1 MSTRILYSSGRIV
14 FIQLIILMGF
24 LSLLGRLIYLQIY
37 QDIFLDDQV
46 FNRLDSQYSLLAPRG
61 KILDRN
67 GNVLALDIKGYSV
80 GIDLEKF
87 QFEEEII
94 IFISKLLDKDFLSLS
109 NMLYGKSS
117 GYKEISRNI
126 NFETKEKLKDKKI
139 PGMYFR
145 ENLRRSYPERN
156 ITSHVVG
163 LTDIDR
169 KGIQGVE
176 LIFNNELR
184 GEEGSFEGI
193 KGAKNA
199 KLEGKRIS
207 AVSGKNI
214 TLTIDINIQSI
225 AYHQLN
231 EAIKANNAKAGSIVV
246 IEPKSG
252 DILGLVNYPSFDPS
266 NRKNLV
272 DMSRLRNRATIDI
285 FEPGSVLKPLAMSAI
300 LESDYLPKISKID
313 TSPGWIEYEGFK
325 TSDFKDYGELSLSQ
339 IISLS
344 SNVGMVKLCQYQDIE
359 HLTNYYKKF
368 GIGRYPTSIMLPAR
382 EGFLPHSSQF
392 TLRDKVSSCYGYG
405 MTLSAI
411 QIAQAYSVFANDGNF
426 IELNLFKD
434 HSFDEPLHEK
444 VLQKET
450 NDIVLDMLVETV
462 NSSNGTASKAR
473 LLDKTVAGKTGTAKE
488 SLEEE
493 TTYSATFAGFVPH
506 DEPELLAVVVLN
518 GLSGEEYSGGKVS
531 APVFSR
537 LMQQILMLQDLK
549 I

>member
-1 MSTRILYSSGRIV
+1 MSVRILYSSGRIV
-14 FIQLIILMGF
+14 FIQLIILIGF
-24 LSLLGRLIYLQIY
+24 LSLLGRLIYLQIF

-46 FNRLDSQYSLLAPRG
+46 FNRLESQYSLLAPRG

-80 GIDLEKF
+80 GVDLEKF
-87 QFEEEII
+87 RFEEETI
-94 IFISKLLDKDFLSLS
+94 IFLSELLDKEPSSLS
-109 NMLYGKSS
+109 NKLYGRSS

-126 NFETKEKLKDKKI
+126 NFKTKEKLKDKKI
-139 PGMYFR
+139 SGIYFR

-176 LIFNNELR
+176 LIFDNELR

-193 KGAKNA
+193 KGAKNT
-199 KLEGKRIS
+199 KLEGKRIE
-207 AVSGKNI
+207 AVAGKNI
-214 TLTIDINIQSI
+214 ILTIDINIQSI

-231 EAIKANNAKAGSIVV
+231 EAIKENNAKAGSIVV

-266 NRKNLV
+266 NRKNLK
-272 DMSRLRNRATIDI
+272 DMSKLRNRATIDI

-300 LESDYLPKISKID
+300 LESDYLPKTSKID

-325 TSDFKDYGELSLSQ
+325 TSDFKDYGALSLSQ

-405 MTLSAI
+405 MTLSAL
-411 QIAQAYSVFANDGNF
+411 QIAQAYSVFANEGNF

-473 LLDKTVAGKTGTAKE
+473 LQEKIVAGKTGTAKE

-506 DEPELLAVVVLN
+506 DEPEYLAVVVLN
-518 GLSGEEYSGGKVS
+518 GLSGEDYSGGRVS

-537 LMQQILMLQDLK
+537 LMQQIFMLQDLK

>member
-14 FIQLIILMGF
+14 FIQLIILIGF

-80 GIDLEKF
+80 GVDLEKF
-87 QFEEEII
+87 RFEEETI
-94 IFISKLLDKDFLSLS
+94 IFLSELLDKEPSSLS
-109 NMLYGKSS
+109 NVLYGKSS

-126 NFETKEKLKDKKI
+126 NFKTKEKLKDKKI
-139 PGMYFR
+139 SGIYFR

-176 LIFNNELR
+176 LIFDNELR

-193 KGAKNA
+193 KGAKNT
-199 KLEGKRIS
+199 KLEGKRIA

-231 EAIKANNAKAGSIVV
+231 EAIKENNAKAGSIVV

-266 NRKNLV
+266 NRKNLT
-272 DMSRLRNRATIDI
+272 DMSKLRNRATIDI

-300 LESDYLPKISKID
+300 LESDYLPKTSKID

-325 TSDFKDYGELSLSQ
+325 TSDFKDYGALSLSQ

-405 MTLSAI
+405 MTLSAL
-411 QIAQAYSVFANDGNF
+411 QIAQAYSVFANEGNF

-473 LLDKTVAGKTGTAKE
+473 LQEKIVAGKTGTAKE

-506 DEPELLAVVVLN
+506 DEPEYLAVVVLN
-518 GLSGEEYSGGKVS
+518 GLSGEDYSGGRVS

-537 LMQQILMLQDLK
+537 LMQQIFMLQDLK

>member
-14 FIQLIILMGF
+14 FIQLIIIIGF

-87 QFEEEII
+87 TFEEETITLL
-94 IFISKLLDKDFLSLS
+94 SELLDKDHFSLS
-109 NMLYGKSS
+109 NILFGKSS

-139 PGMYFR
+139 PGVYFR

-176 LIFNNELR
+176 LIFDNELR

-193 KGAKNA
+193 KGAKNT
-199 KLEGKRIS
+199 KLEGKRIE

-266 NRKNLV
+266 NRKNLT
-272 DMSRLRNRATIDI
+272 DMSKLRNRATIDI

-300 LESDYLPKISKID
+300 LESDYLPKTSKID

-325 TSDFKDYGELSLSQ
+325 TSDFKDYGSLSLSE

-344 SNVGMVKLCQYQDIE
+344 SNVGMVKLCQHQEIE

-405 MTLSAI
+405 MTLSAL
-411 QIAQAYSVFANDGNF
+411 QIAQAYSVFANEGNF

-434 HSFDEPLHEK
+434 HSFDEPLQEK

-473 LLDKTVAGKTGTAKE
+473 LQEKIVAGKTGTAKE

-518 GLSGEEYSGGKVS
+518 GLSGEDYSGGRVS
-531 APVFSR
+531 APVFSS
-537 LMQQILMLQDLK
+537 LMQQIFMLQDLK

>member
-1 MSTRILYSSGRIV
+1 MSARILYSSGRIV
-14 FIQLIILMGF
+14 FIQLIILIGF
-24 LSLLGRLIYLQIY
+24 LSLLGRLIYLQIF

-46 FNRLDSQYSLLAPRG
+46 FNRLESQYSLLAPRG

-80 GIDLEKF
+80 GVDLEKF
-87 QFEEEII
+87 RFEEETI
-94 IFISKLLDKDFLSLS
+94 IFLSELLDKEPSSLS

-126 NFETKEKLKDKKI
+126 NFKTKEKLKDKKI
-139 PGMYFR
+139 SGIYFR

-176 LIFNNELR
+176 LIFDNELR

-193 KGAKNA
+193 KGAKNT
-199 KLEGKRIS
+199 KLEGKRIE

-214 TLTIDINIQSI
+214 ILTIDINIQSI

-231 EAIKANNAKAGSIVV
+231 EAIKENNAKAGSIVV
-246 IEPKSG
+246 IEPKTG

-266 NRKNLV
+266 NRKNLI
-272 DMSRLRNRATIDI
+272 DMSKLRNRATIDI

-300 LESDYLPKISKID
+300 LESDYLPKTSKID

-325 TSDFKDYGELSLSQ
+325 TSDFKDYGALSLSQ

-405 MTLSAI
+405 MTLSAL
-411 QIAQAYSVFANDGNF
+411 QIAQAYSVFANEGNF

-473 LLDKTVAGKTGTAKE
+473 LQEKIVAGKTGTAKE

-506 DEPELLAVVVLN
+506 DEPEYLAVVVLN
-518 GLSGEEYSGGKVS
+518 GLSGEDYSGGRVS

-537 LMQQILMLQDLK
+537 LMQQIFMLQDLK

>member
-1 MSTRILYSSGRIV
+1 MSARILYSSGRIV
-14 FIQLIILMGF
+14 FIQLIILIGF
-24 LSLLGRLIYLQIY
+24 LSLLGRLIYLQIF

-46 FNRLDSQYSLLAPRG
+46 FNRLESQYSLLAPRG

-80 GIDLEKF
+80 GVDLEKF
-87 QFEEEII
+87 RFEEETI
-94 IFISKLLDKDFLSLS
+94 IFLSELLDKEPSSLS

-126 NFETKEKLKDKKI
+126 NFKTKEKLKDKKI
-139 PGMYFR
+139 SGIYFR

-176 LIFNNELR
+176 LIFDNELR

-193 KGAKNA
+193 KGAKNT
-199 KLEGKRIS
+199 KLEGKRIE

-214 TLTIDINIQSI
+214 ILTIDINIQSI

-231 EAIKANNAKAGSIVV
+231 EAIKENNAKAGSIVV
-246 IEPKSG
+246 IEPKTG

-266 NRKNLV
+266 NRKNLM
-272 DMSRLRNRATIDI
+272 DMSKLRNRATIDI

-300 LESDYLPKISKID
+300 LESDYLPKTSKID

-325 TSDFKDYGELSLSQ
+325 TSDFKDYGALSLSQ

-405 MTLSAI
+405 MTLSAL
-411 QIAQAYSVFANDGNF
+411 QIAQAYSVFANEGNF

-450 NDIVLDMLVETV
+450 NNIILDMLVETV

-473 LLDKTVAGKTGTAKE
+473 LQEKIVAGKTGTAKE

-506 DEPELLAVVVLN
+506 DEPEYLAVVVLN
-518 GLSGEEYSGGKVS
+518 GLSGEDYSGGRVS

-537 LMQQILMLQDLK
+537 LMQQIFMLQDLK

>member
-1 MSTRILYSSGRIV
+1 MSARILYSSGRIV
-14 FIQLIILMGF
+14 FIQLIILIGF
-24 LSLLGRLIYLQIY
+24 LSLLGRLIYLQIF

-46 FNRLDSQYSLLAPRG
+46 FNRLESQYSLLAPRG

-80 GIDLEKF
+80 GVDLEKF
-87 QFEEEII
+87 RFEEETI
-94 IFISKLLDKDFLSLS
+94 IFLSELLDKEPSSLS

-126 NFETKEKLKDKKI
+126 NFKTKEKLKDKKI
-139 PGMYFR
+139 SGIYFR

-176 LIFNNELR
+176 LIFDNELR

-193 KGAKNA
+193 KGAKNT
-199 KLEGKRIS
+199 KLEGKRIE

-214 TLTIDINIQSI
+214 ILTIDINIQSI
-225 AYHQLN
+225 AYHQLS
-231 EAIKANNAKAGSIVV
+231 EAIKENNAKAGSIVV

-272 DMSRLRNRATIDI
+272 DMSKLRNRATIDI

-300 LESDYLPKISKID
+300 LESDYLPKTFKID

-325 TSDFKDYGELSLSQ
+325 TSDFKDYGTLSLSQ

-344 SNVGMVKLCQYQDIE
+344 SNVGMVKLCQHQDIE

-405 MTLSAI
+405 MTLSAL
-411 QIAQAYSVFANDGNF
+411 QIAQAYSVFANEGNF

-473 LLDKTVAGKTGTAKE
+473 LQEKIVAGKTGTAKE

-506 DEPELLAVVVLN
+506 DEPEYLAVVVLN
-518 GLSGEEYSGGKVS
+518 GLSGEDYSGGRVS

-537 LMQQILMLQDLK
+537 LMQQIFMLQDLK

>member
-1 MSTRILYSSGRIV
+1 MSARILYSSGRIV
-14 FIQLIILMGF
+14 FIQLIILIGF
-24 LSLLGRLIYLQIY
+24 LSLLGRLIYLQIF

-46 FNRLDSQYSLLAPRG
+46 FNRLESQYFLLAPRG

-80 GIDLEKF
+80 GVDLEKF
-87 QFEEEII
+87 RFEEETI
-94 IFISKLLDKDFLSLS
+94 IFLSELLDKEPSSLS

-126 NFETKEKLKDKKI
+126 NFKTKEKLKDKKI
-139 PGMYFR
+139 SGIYFR

-176 LIFNNELR
+176 LIFDNELR

-193 KGAKNA
+193 KGAKNT
-199 KLEGKRIS
+199 KLEGKRIE

-214 TLTIDINIQSI
+214 ILTIDINIQSI

-231 EAIKANNAKAGSIVV
+231 EAIKENNAKAGSIVV
-246 IEPKSG
+246 IEPKTG

-266 NRKNLV
+266 NRKNLM
-272 DMSRLRNRATIDI
+272 DMSKLRNRATIDI

-300 LESDYLPKISKID
+300 LESDYLPKTSKID

-325 TSDFKDYGELSLSQ
+325 TSDFKDYGALSLSQ

-405 MTLSAI
+405 MTLSAL
-411 QIAQAYSVFANDGNF
+411 QIAQAYSVFANEGNF

-450 NDIVLDMLVETV
+450 NNIILDMLVETV

-473 LLDKTVAGKTGTAKE
+473 LQEKIVAGKTGTAKE

-506 DEPELLAVVVLN
+506 DEPEYLAVVVLN
-518 GLSGEEYSGGKVS
+518 GLSGEDYSGGRVS

-537 LMQQILMLQDLK
+537 LMQQIFMLQDLK

>member
-1 MSTRILYSSGRIV
+1 MSARILYSSGRIV
-14 FIQLIILMGF
+14 FIQLIILIGL
-24 LSLLGRLIYLQIY
+24 LSLLGRLIYLQIF

-46 FNRLDSQYSLLAPRG
+46 FNRLESQYSLLAPRG

-80 GIDLEKF
+80 GVDLEKF
-87 QFEEEII
+87 RFEEETI
-94 IFISKLLDKDFLSLS
+94 IFLSELLDKEPSSLS
-109 NMLYGKSS
+109 NVLYGKSS

-126 NFETKEKLKDKKI
+126 NFKTKEKLKDKKI
-139 PGMYFR
+139 SGIYFR

-176 LIFNNELR
+176 LIFDNELR

-193 KGAKNA
+193 KGAKNT
-199 KLEGKRIS
+199 KLEGKRIE

-214 TLTIDINIQSI
+214 ILTIDINIQSI

-231 EAIKANNAKAGSIVV
+231 EAIKENNAKAGSIVV
-246 IEPKSG
+246 IEPKTG

-266 NRKNLV
+266 NRKNLT
-272 DMSRLRNRATIDI
+272 DMSKLRNRATIDI

-300 LESDYLPKISKID
+300 LESDYLPKTSKID

-325 TSDFKDYGELSLSQ
+325 TSDFKDYGALSLSQ

-344 SNVGMVKLCQYQDIE
+344 SNVGMVKLCQSQDIE

-405 MTLSAI
+405 MTLSAL
-411 QIAQAYSVFANDGNF
+411 QIAQAYSVFANEGNF

-473 LLDKTVAGKTGTAKE
+473 LQEKIVAGKTGTAKE

-506 DEPELLAVVVLN
+506 DEPEYLAVVVLN
-518 GLSGEEYSGGKVS
+518 GLSGEDYSGGRVS

-537 LMQQILMLQDLK
+537 LMQQIFMLQDLK

>member
-14 FIQLIILMGF
+14 FIQLIILIGF
-24 LSLLGRLIYLQIY
+24 LCLLGRLIYLQIF

-46 FNRLDSQYSLLAPRG
+46 FNRLESQYSLLAPRG

-80 GIDLEKF
+80 GVDLEKF
-87 QFEEEII
+87 RFEEETI
-94 IFISKLLDKDFLSLS
+94 IFLSELLDKEPSSLS
-109 NMLYGKSS
+109 NKLYGKSS

-126 NFETKEKLKDKKI
+126 NFKTKEKLKDKKI
-139 PGMYFR
+139 SGIYFR

-176 LIFNNELR
+176 LIFDNELR

-193 KGAKNA
+193 KGAKNT
-199 KLEGKRIS
+199 KLEGKRIE
-207 AVSGKNI
+207 AVAGKNI
-214 TLTIDINIQSI
+214 ILTIDINIQSI
-225 AYHQLN
+225 AYHQLS
-231 EAIKANNAKAGSIVV
+231 EAIKENNAKAGSIVV

-272 DMSRLRNRATIDI
+272 DMSKLRNRATIDI

-300 LESDYLPKISKID
+300 LESDYLPKTSKID

-325 TSDFKDYGELSLSQ
+325 TSDFKDYGALSLSQ

-405 MTLSAI
+405 MTLSAL
-411 QIAQAYSVFANDGNF
+411 QIAQAYSVFANEGNF

-450 NDIVLDMLVETV
+450 NNIILDMLVETV

-473 LLDKTVAGKTGTAKE
+473 LQEKIVAGKTGTAKE

-506 DEPELLAVVVLN
+506 DEPEYLAVVVLN
-518 GLSGEEYSGGKVS
+518 GLSGEDYSGGRIS

-537 LMQQILMLQDLK
+537 LMQQIFMLQDLK

>member
-14 FIQLIILMGF
+14 FIQLIILIGF
-24 LSLLGRLIYLQIY
+24 LSLLGRLIYLQIF

-46 FNRLDSQYSLLAPRG
+46 FNRLDSQYFLLAPRG

-80 GIDLEKF
+80 GVDLEKF
-87 QFEEEII
+87 RFEEETI
-94 IFISKLLDKDFLSLS
+94 IFLSELLDKEPSSLS

-126 NFETKEKLKDKKI
+126 NFKTKEKLKDKKI
-139 PGMYFR
+139 SGIYFR

-176 LIFNNELR
+176 LIFDNELR

-193 KGAKNA
+193 KGAKNT
-199 KLEGKRIS
+199 KLEGKRIE
-207 AVSGKNI
+207 AVAGKNI
-214 TLTIDINIQSI
+214 SITIDINIQSI

-231 EAIKANNAKAGSIVV
+231 EAIKENNAKAGSIVV
-246 IEPKSG
+246 IEPKTG

-266 NRKNLV
+266 NRKNLI
-272 DMSRLRNRATIDI
+272 DMSKLRNRATIDI

-300 LESDYLPKISKID
+300 LESDYLPKTSKID

-325 TSDFKDYGELSLSQ
+325 TSDFKDYGALSLSQ

-368 GIGRYPTSIMLPAR
+368 GIGRYPTSIMLPSR

-405 MTLSAI
+405 MTLSAL
-411 QIAQAYSVFANDGNF
+411 QIAQAYSVFANEGNF

-450 NDIVLDMLVETV
+450 NNIILDMLVETV

-473 LLDKTVAGKTGTAKE
+473 LQEKIVAGKTGTAKE

-506 DEPELLAVVVLN
+506 DEPEYLAVVVLN
-518 GLSGEEYSGGKVS
+518 GLSGEDYSGGRVS

-537 LMQQILMLQDLK
+537 LMQQIFMLQDLK

>member
-14 FIQLIILMGF
+14 FIQLIILIGF
-24 LSLLGRLIYLQIY
+24 LSLLGRLIYLQIF

-67 GNVLALDIKGYSV
+67 GNVLALDIKGFSV

-87 QFEEEII
+87 KFEEATITFLSE
-94 IFISKLLDKDFLSLS
+94 LLDKDPLSLS
-109 NMLYGKSS
+109 NILYGKSS

-139 PGMYFR
+139 PGVYFR

-156 ITSHVVG
+156 IISHVVG

-176 LIFNNELR
+176 LIFDNELR

-193 KGAKNA
+193 KGAKNT
-199 KLEGKRIS
+199 KLEGKRIE
-207 AVSGKNI
+207 AISGKNI
-214 TLTIDINIQSI
+214 ILTIDINIQSI

-231 EAIKANNAKAGSIVV
+231 EAIKENNAKAGSIVV

-272 DMSRLRNRATIDI
+272 DMSKLRNRATIDI

-300 LESDYLPKISKID
+300 LESDYLPKTSKID

-325 TSDFKDYGELSLSQ
+325 TSDFKDYGALSLSQ

-405 MTLSAI
+405 MTLSAL
-411 QIAQAYSVFANDGNF
+411 QIAQAYSVFANEGNF

-473 LLDKTVAGKTGTAKE
+473 LQEKIVAGKTGTAKE

-518 GLSGEEYSGGKVS
+518 GLSGEDYSGGRVS

-537 LMQQILMLQDLK
+537 LMQQIFMLQDLK